1 MPRLQAEQMTV
12 TINDP
17 YAVGLKVH
25 KTDDGSVVIVRGG
38 HSPLILSVTEA
49 GKLAA
54 FIRNEARLRRYAMA
68 PQDAPAGGA
77 T

>member
-1 MPRLQAEQMTV
+1 MTV

-38 HSPLILSVTEA
+38 HSPLILSVST
-49 GKLAA
+49 AA
-54 FIRNEARLRRYAMA
+54 VDRDHWCSRRR
-68 PQDAPAGGA
+68 
-77 T
+77 